1 MKVKKVPIR
10 TCVVSREARPKEELI
25 RIVRD
30 KEKNI
35 SIDLIGKAPG
45 RGAYLTLDR
54 EIIIKAKKTKI
65 LDKKLEVNIPDSIY
79 EELLELIK
87 WGAY

>member
-54 EIIIKAKKTKI
+54 EIILKAKKTKI

-87 WGAY
+87 

>member
-65 LDKKLEVNIPDSIY
+65 LDKKLEANIPDSIY
-79 EELLELIK
+79 EELLGLIK
-87 WGAY
+87 

>member
-10 TCVVSREARPKEELI
+10 TCVVSREARQKEELI

-54 EIIIKAKKTKI
+54 EIIIKAKN
-65 LDKKLEVNIPDSIY
+65 ENFR
-79 EELLELIK
+79 
-87 WGAY
+87 